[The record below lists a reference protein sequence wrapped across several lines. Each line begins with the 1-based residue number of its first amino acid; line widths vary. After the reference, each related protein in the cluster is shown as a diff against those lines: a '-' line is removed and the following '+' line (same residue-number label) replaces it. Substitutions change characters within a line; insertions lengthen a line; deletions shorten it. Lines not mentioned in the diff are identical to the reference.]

1 MSPLIRL
8 LASFIA
14 LMMAMGIGRF
24 ALTPQMP
31 HLLSEGQIDLTG
43 AGLIAAA
50 NYLGY
55 FVGAVDSIFA
65 RSHHPVRARLYG
77 GLWLCVLLTLASY
90 WAHGFWPHLLLRFG
104 TGVASAWA
112 LVMITSLSQPLA
124 IAAGRP
130 RLGSLVFAGPG
141 LGILLTGLLALGSN
155 LLGQSSATL
164 WLVYGGVALLMLLAI
179 LPFLPRPSL
188 TDAPI
193 SGADSNASIAPLGWI
208 YFLFGLGYI
217 IPATFLSQMASA
229 QFKGAW
235 QADLFWPCFGL
246 AAALGVVVASLR
258 RKAPNTTRRWLM
270 TTLWLQAA
278 GVFACLL
285 GNGWGLALG
294 VLLCGGPFL
303 ACMQLVMARLREVA
317 PHGYQRNTGVLTA
330 CFAIGQLSG
339 PLLASVSNHLSDGLQ
354 PALVIA
360 GCGLLLAGAVLLRP
374 ATTVSQQSPAL
385 ARELVRVE
393 RAPERRA
400 RCRGKGGASAQPL
413 QELFA
418 PTEEQTALNL
428 VQYDPRESQSG
439 PACRAHQ
446 WPS

>member
-8 LASFIA
+8 TASFIA

-65 RSHHPVRARLYG
+65 RSHHHIKARLYG
-77 GLWLCVLLTLASY
+77 GLWLCVLLTLGSY

-130 RLGSLVFAGPG
+130 RLGALVFAGPG

-155 LLGQSSATL
+155 LLGEDSATL
-164 WLVYGGVALLMLLAI
+164 WLVYGVVALVMLLAI
-179 LPFLPRPSL
+179 LPFLPKP
-188 TDAPI
+188 TVTVAPATRA
-193 SGADSNASIAPLGWI
+193 GSNASIAHLCWI
-208 YFLFGLGYI
+208 YFLYGLGYI

-258 RKAPNTTRRWLM
+258 RKDPNTTRRWLM

-294 VLLCGGPFL
+294 VLLCGAPFL

-317 PHGYQRNTGVLTA
+317 PHGYQRSTGLLTA
-330 CFAIGQLSG
+330 SFAIGQLCG
-339 PLLASVSNHLSDGLQ
+339 PLLASVSSHLSGGLQ

-360 GCGLLLAGAVLLRP
+360 GCGLVLAGTVLFNRQP
-374 ATTVSQQSPAL
+374 ATLAHEPAH
-385 ARELVRVE
+385 A
-393 RAPERRA
+393 APA
-400 RCRGKGGASAQPL
+400 PGK
-413 QELFA
+413 
-418 PTEEQTALNL
+418 TAL
-428 VQYDPRESQSG
+428 PGSTR
-439 PACRAHQ
+439 
-446 WPS
+446 

>member
-65 RSHHPVRARLYG
+65 RSHQHVRGRLYG

-90 WAHGFWPHLLLRFG
+90 WANGFWPHLLLRFG
-104 TGVASAWA
+104 TGVASAWV

-130 RLGSLVFAGPG
+130 RLGALIFAGPG

-155 LLGQSSATL
+155 LRGQSSATL
-164 WLVYGGVALLMLLAI
+164 WLIYGVVALLMLLAI
-179 LPFLPRPSL
+179 LAFLPKPTL
-188 TDAPI
+188 APAQAT
-193 SGADSNASIAPLGWI
+193 SAGNNGSIAHLCWI
-208 YFLFGLGYI
+208 YFLYGLGYI

-246 AAALGVVVASLR
+246 AAALGVAVASLR
-258 RKAPNTTRRWLM
+258 RKDPHTTRHWLM
-270 TTLWLQAA
+270 ATLWLQAA

-285 GNGWGLALG
+285 GNSWGLALG
-294 VLLCGGPFL
+294 VLLCGAPFL

-317 PHGYQRNTGVLTA
+317 PHGYQRSTGLLTA
-330 CFAIGQLSG
+330 SFAIGQLSG
-339 PLLASVSNHLSDGLQ
+339 PLLASVSSHFSGGLQ

-360 GCGLLLAGAVLLRP
+360 GVGLLLAGSVLINHSLP
-374 ATTVSQQSPAL
+374 TQPMCTQMADGA
-385 ARELVRVE
+385 AH
-393 RAPERRA
+393 RR
-400 RCRGKGGASAQPL
+400 
-413 QELFA
+413 
-418 PTEEQTALNL
+418 
-428 VQYDPRESQSG
+428 
-439 PACRAHQ
+439 
-446 WPS
+446 

>member
-1 MSPLIRL
+1 L
-8 LASFIA
+8 
-14 LMMAMGIGRF
+14 
-24 ALTPQMP
+24 
-31 HLLSEGQIDLTG
+31 G
-43 AGLIAAA
+43 A
-50 NYLGY
+50 
-55 FVGAVDSIFA
+55 
-65 RSHHPVRARLYG
+65 
-77 GLWLCVLLTLASY
+77 
-90 WAHGFWPHLLLRFG
+90 
-104 TGVASAWA
+104 
-112 LVMITSLSQPLA
+112 
-124 IAAGRP
+124 
-130 RLGSLVFAGPG
+130 LVFAGPG

-193 SGADSNASIAPLGWI
+193 SGADSNASIAHLGWI

-360 GCGLLLAGAVLLRP
+360 GCGLLMAGAVLLRP
-374 ATTVSQQSPAL
+374 ATTVSQQSAAL

-393 RAPERRA
+393 RAPA
-400 RCRGKGGASAQPL
+400 K
-413 QELFA
+413 
-418 PTEEQTALNL
+418 TAHPGNS
-428 VQYDPRESQSG
+428 R
-439 PACRAHQ
+439 
-446 WPS
+446 

>member
-65 RSHHPVRARLYG
+65 RSHHHVRGRLYG

-124 IAAGRP
+124 IAAGRL
-130 RLGSLVFAGPG
+130 RLGALVFAGPG

-155 LLGQSSATL
+155 LLGQDSATL
-164 WLVYGGVALLMLLAI
+164 WLVYGVVALVMLLAI
-179 LPFLPRPSL
+179 LPFLPKPTATL
-188 TDAPI
+188 THTTSA
-193 SGADSNASIAPLGWI
+193 GSNGSIAHLCWI
-208 YFLFGLGYI
+208 YFLYGLGYI

-258 RKAPNTTRRWLM
+258 RKDPNTTRRWLM
-270 TTLWLQAA
+270 TTLWLQAG

-294 VLLCGGPFL
+294 VLLCGAPFL

-317 PHGYQRNTGVLTA
+317 PHGYQRSTGLLTA
-330 CFAIGQLSG
+330 SFAIGQLSG
-339 PLLASVSNHLSDGLQ
+339 PLLASVSSHLSGGLQ
-354 PALVIA
+354 PALIIA
-360 GCGLLLAGAVLLRP
+360 GAGLLLAGAVLLNRQP
-374 ATTVSQQSPAL
+374 SASGCEPAL
-385 ARELVRVE
+385 A
-393 RAPERRA
+393 APGP
-400 RCRGKGGASAQPL
+400 GK
-413 QELFA
+413 
-418 PTEEQTALNL
+418 TAH
-428 VQYDPRESQSG
+428 PGSSR
-439 PACRAHQ
+439 
-446 WPS
+446 

>member
-8 LASFIA
+8 TASFIA

-65 RSHHPVRARLYG
+65 RSHHHVKGRLYG
-77 GLWLCVLLTLASY
+77 GLWLCVLLTLGSY

-130 RLGSLVFAGPG
+130 RLGALVFAGPG

-155 LLGQSSATL
+155 LLGEDSATL
-164 WLVYGGVALLMLLAI
+164 WLVYGVVALVMLLAI
-179 LPFLPRPSL
+179 LPFLPKPTVTVAHATR
-188 TDAPI
+188 A
-193 SGADSNASIAPLGWI
+193 GSNASIAHLGWI
-208 YFLFGLGYI
+208 YFLYGLGYI

-258 RKAPNTTRRWLM
+258 RKDPNTTRRWLM

-294 VLLCGGPFL
+294 VLLCGAPFL

-317 PHGYQRNTGVLTA
+317 PHGYQRSTGLLTA
-330 CFAIGQLSG
+330 SFAIGQLCG
-339 PLLASVSNHLSDGLQ
+339 PLLASVSSHVSGGLQ
-354 PALVIA
+354 PALIIA
-360 GCGLLLAGAVLLRP
+360 GCGLVVAGAVLVNRQP
-374 ATTVSQQSPAL
+374 ATLAHEPAH
-385 ARELVRVE
+385 AVP
-393 RAPERRA
+393 AP
-400 RCRGKGGASAQPL
+400 GK
-413 QELFA
+413 
-418 PTEEQTALNL
+418 TALPGNT
-428 VQYDPRESQSG
+428 R
-439 PACRAHQ
+439 
-446 WPS
+446 

>member
-65 RSHHPVRARLYG
+65 RSHHHVRGRLYG

-104 TGVASAWA
+104 IGVASAWA

-130 RLGSLVFAGPG
+130 RLGALVFAGPG

-155 LLGQSSATL
+155 LLGQDSATL
-164 WLVYGGVALLMLLAI
+164 WLVYGVVALVMLLAI
-179 LPFLPRPSL
+179 LPFLPKPS
-188 TDAPI
+188 A
-193 SGADSNASIAPLGWI
+193 ADSPVASHTDVASNGSITHLCWI
-208 YFLFGLGYI
+208 YVLYGLGYI

-246 AAALGVVVASLR
+246 AAAIGVVAASLR
-258 RKAPNTTRRWLM
+258 RKDPETTRRWLM

-294 VLLCGGPFL
+294 GGPFL

-317 PHGYQRNTGVLTA
+317 PHGYQRSTGLLTA
-330 CFAIGQLSG
+330 SFAIGQLSG
-339 PLLASVSNHLSDGLQ
+339 PLLASVSSHLSGGLQ
-354 PALVIA
+354 PALVVA
-360 GCGLLLAGAVLLRP
+360 GAGLLVAGSVL
-374 ATTVSQQSPAL
+374 VSRQPSTQ
-385 ARELVRVE
+385 AREPVH
-393 RAPERRA
+393 A
-400 RCRGKGGASAQPL
+400 
-413 QELFA
+413 A
-418 PTEEQTALNL
+418 PTPGKTAH
-428 VQYDPRESQSG
+428 PGSSR
-439 PACRAHQ
+439 
-446 WPS
+446 

>member
-8 LASFIA
+8 VASFIA

-65 RSHHPVRARLYG
+65 RSHHHVRGRLYG

-112 LVMITSLSQPLA
+112 LVMITGLSQPLA
-124 IAAGRP
+124 LAAGRP
-130 RLGSLVFAGPG
+130 RLGALVFAGPG

-164 WLVYGGVALLMLLAI
+164 WLVYGLVALVMLLAI
-179 LPFLPRPSL
+179 LPFLPQPTL
-188 TDAPI
+188 TVAHAAHA
-193 SGADSNASIAPLGWI
+193 GNNASITHLCWI

-246 AAALGVVVASLR
+246 AAAIGVVVVSLR
-258 RKAPNTTRRWLM
+258 RNNPPTTRRWLM

-285 GNGWGLALG
+285 GNSWGLALG
-294 VLLCGGPFL
+294 VLLCGTPFL
-303 ACMQLVMARLREVA
+303 ACMMLVMQRLREIA
-317 PHGYQRNTGVLTA
+317 PHGYQRGTGLLTA
-330 CFAIGQLSG
+330 SFAIGQLSG
-339 PLLASVSNHLSDGLQ
+339 PLLASVSSHLSGGLQ
-354 PALVIA
+354 PALVVA
-360 GCGLLLAGAVLLRP
+360 GVGLLLAGGVLVSPRP
-374 ATTVSQQSPAL
+374 VASVREPVL
-385 ARELVRVE
+385 A
-393 RAPERRA
+393 
-400 RCRGKGGASAQPL
+400 
-413 QELFA
+413 A
-418 PTEEQTALNL
+418 PTPGKTAH
-428 VQYDPRESQSG
+428 PGSTR
-439 PACRAHQ
+439 
-446 WPS
+446 

>member
-8 LASFIA
+8 LASFVA

-65 RSHHPVRARLYG
+65 RSHHHVRGRMYG

-90 WAHGFWPHLLLRFG
+90 WAQGFWPHLLLRFG

-124 IAAGRP
+124 MAAGRP
-130 RLGSLVFAGPG
+130 RLGALVFAGPG

-164 WLVYGGVALLMLLAI
+164 WLVYGLVALVMLLAI
-179 LPFLPRPSL
+179 LPFLPQPMPA
-188 TDAPI
+188 APHTA
-193 SGADSNASIAPLGWI
+193 SAGSNQSITHLCWI
-208 YFLFGLGYI
+208 YFLYGLGYI

-229 QFKGAW
+229 QFNGAW

-246 AAALGVVVASLR
+246 AAAIGVVAVSLR
-258 RKAPNTTRRWLM
+258 RNNTHTTRRWLM
-270 TTLWLQAA
+270 TTLWLQAT

-294 VLLCGGPFL
+294 VLLCGTPFL
-303 ACMQLVMARLREVA
+303 ACMMLVMQRLREVA
-317 PHGYQRNTGVLTA
+317 PHGYQRSTGLLTA
-330 CFAIGQLSG
+330 SFAIGQLSG
-339 PLLASVSNHLSDGLQ
+339 PLLASVSSHLSGGLQ

-360 GCGLLLAGAVLLRP
+360 GAGLLVAGALLLRP
-374 ATTVSQQSPAL
+374 TAAVSQPPAAPVREPVL
-385 ARELVRVE
+385 A
-393 RAPERRA
+393 APAPGRTA
-400 RCRGKGGASAQPL
+400 HPAS
-413 QELFA
+413 
-418 PTEEQTALNL
+418 T
-428 VQYDPRESQSG
+428 R
-439 PACRAHQ
+439 
-446 WPS
+446 

>member
-65 RSHHPVRARLYG
+65 RSHHHVRGRLYG

-90 WAHGFWPHLLLRFG
+90 WADGFWPHLVLRFG
-104 TGVASAWA
+104 TGVASAWV

-130 RLGSLVFAGPG
+130 RLGALIFAGPG
-141 LGILLTGLLALGSN
+141 LGILLTGVLALGSD
-155 LLGQSSATL
+155 LMGQSSATL
-164 WLVYGGVALLMLLAI
+164 WLVYGLVALLMLLAI
-179 LPFLPRPSL
+179 LPFLPKPTIAVTQATS
-188 TDAPI
+188 A
-193 SGADSNASIAPLGWI
+193 GNNGSIVHLCWI
-208 YFLFGLGYI
+208 YFLYGLGYI
-217 IPATFLSQMASA
+217 IPATFLSQMANA

-246 AAALGVVVASLR
+246 AAALGVVVTSLR
-258 RKAPNTTRRWLM
+258 RKKPHTTRRWLM
-270 TTLWLQAA
+270 ATLWLQAA

-285 GNGWGLALG
+285 GNSWGLALG
-294 VLLCGGPFL
+294 VLLCGAPFL

-317 PHGYQRNTGVLTA
+317 PHGYQRSTGLLTA
-330 CFAIGQLSG
+330 SFAIGQLSG
-339 PLLASVSNHLSDGLQ
+339 PLLASVSSHLSGGLQ
-354 PALVIA
+354 PALVVA
-360 GCGLLLAGAVLLRP
+360 GAGLLLAGSVLINRP
-374 ATTVSQQSPAL
+374 LPVHPMCTHVADSA
-385 ARELVRVE
+385 AN
-393 RAPERRA
+393 
-400 RCRGKGGASAQPL
+400 GG
-413 QELFA
+413 
-418 PTEEQTALNL
+418 
-428 VQYDPRESQSG
+428 
-439 PACRAHQ
+439 
-446 WPS
+446 

>member
-8 LASFIA
+8 LASFVA

-65 RSHHPVRARLYG
+65 RSHHHVRGRLYG

-130 RLGSLVFAGPG
+130 RLGALVFAGPG
-141 LGILLTGLLALGSN
+141 LGILLTGLLALGAN
-155 LLGQSSATL
+155 LLGQNSATL
-164 WLVYGGVALLMLLAI
+164 WLVYGVVALVMLLAI
-179 LPFLPRPSL
+179 LPFLPKPSAAASPVAGHS
-188 TDAPI
+188 DAR
-193 SGADSNASIAPLGWI
+193 SNGSIAHLCWI
-208 YFLFGLGYI
+208 YVLYGLGYI

-246 AAALGVVVASLR
+246 AAAIGVGVATLR
-258 RKAPNTTRRWLM
+258 RKDPDTTRRWLM

-303 ACMQLVMARLREVA
+303 ACMQLVMARLRDVA
-317 PHGYQRNTGVLTA
+317 PHGYQRSTGLLTA
-330 CFAIGQLSG
+330 SFAIGQLSG
-339 PLLASVSNHLSDGLQ
+339 PLLASVSSHLSGGLQ
-354 PALVIA
+354 PALVAA
-360 GCGLLLAGAVLLRP
+360 GAGLLVAGSVL
-374 ATTVSQQSPAL
+374 VSRQP
-385 ARELVRVE
+385 
-393 RAPERRA
+393 
-400 RCRGKGGASAQPL
+400 SAQAH
-413 QELFA
+413 A
-418 PTEEQTALNL
+418 PVHAVPAPGKTAH
-428 VQYDPRESQSG
+428 PGSTR
-439 PACRAHQ
+439 
-446 WPS
+446 

>member
-1 MSPLIRL
+1 MSPLVRL
-8 LASFIA
+8 LASFVA

-65 RSHHPVRARLYG
+65 RSHHHVRGRLYG

-124 IAAGRP
+124 IAAGRA
-130 RLGSLVFAGPG
+130 RMGALVFAGPG

-155 LLGQSSATL
+155 LMGQNSGIL
-164 WLVYGGVALLMLLAI
+164 WLVYGGVALVMLLAI
-179 LPFLPRPSL
+179 LPFLPKPSASGTPVVGQ
-188 TDAPI
+188 TD
-193 SGADSNASIAPLGWI
+193 GGSNGSIAHLCWI
-208 YFLFGLGYI
+208 YVLYGLGYI

-246 AAALGVVVASLR
+246 AAAIGVVVATLR
-258 RKAPNTTRRWLM
+258 RKDPDTTRRWLM

-303 ACMQLVMARLREVA
+303 ACMQLVMARLRDVA
-317 PHGYQRNTGVLTA
+317 PHGYQRSTGLLTA
-330 CFAIGQLSG
+330 SFAIGQLSG
-339 PLLASVSNHLSDGLQ
+339 PLLASVSSHLSGGLQ
-354 PALVIA
+354 PALVVA
-360 GCGLLLAGAVLLRP
+360 GAGLLVAGSILVSRQP
-374 ATTVSQQSPAL
+374 AAQA
-385 ARELVRVE
+385 
-393 RAPERRA
+393 RAPVHA
-400 RCRGKGGASAQPL
+400 
-413 QELFA
+413 A
-418 PTEEQTALNL
+418 PTPGKTAH
-428 VQYDPRESQSG
+428 PGSSR
-439 PACRAHQ
+439 
-446 WPS
+446 

>member
-8 LASFIA
+8 LASFVA

-65 RSHHPVRARLYG
+65 RSHHHVRGRLYG
-77 GLWLCVLLTLASY
+77 GLWLCVLLTFASY

-130 RLGSLVFAGPG
+130 RLGALVFAGPG
-141 LGILLTGLLALGSN
+141 LGIFLTGLLALGSN
-155 LLGQSSATL
+155 LLGQNSATL
-164 WLVYGGVALLMLLAI
+164 WLVYGVVALVMLLAI
-179 LPFLPRPSL
+179 LPFLPKPATGTPVASH
-188 TDAPI
+188 TQA
-193 SGADSNASIAPLGWI
+193 GSNGSIAHLCWI
-208 YFLFGLGYI
+208 YVLYGLGYI
-217 IPATFLSQMASA
+217 IPATFLSQMAST
-229 QFKGAW
+229 QLNGAW

-246 AAALGVVVASLR
+246 AAAIGVVVASLR
-258 RKAPNTTRRWLM
+258 RKDPDTTRRWLM

-294 VLLCGGPFL
+294 VLLCGAPFL
-303 ACMQLVMARLREVA
+303 ACMQLVMARLRDVA
-317 PHGYQRNTGVLTA
+317 PHGYQRNTGLLTA
-330 CFAIGQLSG
+330 SFAIGQLSG
-339 PLLASVSNHLSDGLQ
+339 PLLASVSSHLSGGLQ

-360 GCGLLLAGAVLLRP
+360 GAGLLLAGGILLSPQP
-374 ATTVSQQSPAL
+374 AGL
-385 ARELVRVE
+385 AREAA
-393 RAPERRA
+393 RA
-400 RCRGKGGASAQPL
+400 
-413 QELFA
+413 A
-418 PTEEQTALNL
+418 PTPGKTAH
-428 VQYDPRESQSG
+428 PGSTR
-439 PACRAHQ
+439 
-446 WPS
+446 